1 MAKGKK
7 SGTKTKYVSKGQR
20 PSVMRSTLKCGRRA
34 VYLRPP
40 RWKTFFAR
48 MTKAK
53 TRGSRFRIRISL
65 RPIGSLFAFARMI
78 FSAVPTIVTT
88 CIRWYPINEVGRDLY
103 TRQL

>member
-20 PSVMRSTLKCGRRA
+20 PSVMRSTLNA
-34 VYLRPP
+34 VARGYLRPP